1 MSKGACPSSVP
12 LQCLHVPLPTLLL
25 AALFLGHDVL
35 QLMFSAH
42 RMAWDQ
48 STPRPL
54 GSAVR
59 WFGRTVGKESRGVS
73 ISSVWLEL
81 HPIHSSLSRGKSWPC
96 EATWN
101 CWITT
106 RRHKQS
112 VYSHQEF
119 GEASRKQERGG
130 WSRDKSTLV
139 LISILL
145 PTVTNFMRGRVQDGL
160 SSWVIRK
167 DPQG

>member
-1 MSKGACPSSVP
+1 M
-12 LQCLHVPLPTLLL
+12 
-25 AALFLGHDVL
+25 
-35 QLMFSAH
+35 
-42 RMAWDQ
+42 
-48 STPRPL
+48 
-54 GSAVR
+54 
-59 WFGRTVGKESRGVS
+59 GKESRGVS
-73 ISSVWLEL
+73 ISSVRLEL
-81 HPIHSSLSRGKSWPC
+81 NHIHASLARGKTWPC
-96 EATWN
+96 ETTWN

-106 RRHKQS
+106 RSPKQS
-112 VYSHQEF
+112 VYSHLEF
-119 GEASRKQERGG
+119 GEASRKLERGG